1 MRACRRWNP
10 RTRSWFFFVQ
20 AEDGIRDGRVTG
32 VQTCAL
38 PILVSGAPPNNGA
51 GARGLPFPPSPW
63 HAEHFSAKT
72 RAPWT
77 AVPLPGGKP
86 VPSGITAMSHAL
98 MSASE
103 IGFPNRGVWASAAPE
118 PKTSARTKAR
128 TSLSVD
134 MFDLPIATDPPA
146 RDAVVVLVGE
156 REKIRNRLLGL
167 APHGHELGA
176 SRLRVAGFVPGA
188 TLQDRGT
195 TIPAPG
201 RAEAGKSLGVHRLLE
216 RRLRPRLPAI
226 GRNHDP

>member
-1 MRACRRWNP
+1 MV
-10 RTRSWFFFVQ
+10 F
-20 AEDGIRDGRVTG
+20 G
-32 VQTCAL
+32 VSM
-38 PILVSGAPPNNGA
+38 PLVRGAPPNSGA

-72 RAPWT
+72 RAPWV
-77 AVPLPGGKP
+77 AVPLPGG
-86 VPSGITAMSHAL
+86 
-98 MSASE
+98 
-103 IGFPNRGVWASAAPE
+103 RASAAPE
-118 PKTSARTKAR
+118 PKASARRRATDC
-128 TSLSVD
+128 LSVH
-134 MFDLPIATDPPA
+134 MFDLPVAGYPPA

-156 REKIRNRLLGL
+156 REKIRNRLLGF

-188 TLQDRGT
+188 ALQDRGT
-195 TIPAPG
+195 AVPAPG

>member
-1 MRACRRWNP
+1 M
-10 RTRSWFFFVQ
+10 VL
-20 AEDGIRDGRVTG
+20 G
-32 VQTCAL
+32 VSM
-38 PILVSGAPPNNGA
+38 PLVSGAPPNSGA

-86 VPSGITAMSHAL
+86 VPSGITAMSQAL

-103 IGFPNRGVWASAAPE
+103 IGFPSRGVWASAAPE

-134 MFDLPIATDPPA
+134 MFDLPIAADPPA

-156 REKIRNRLLGL
+156 RENIRTRLLGL
-167 APHGHELGA
+167 APPGDERGA
-176 SRLRVAGFVPGA
+176 SRLRVAGFVSGA
-188 TLQDRGT
+188 PVLARGT
-195 TIPAPG
+195 AIPPPG
-201 RAEAGKSLGVHRLLE
+201 HVDAVKRVVA
-216 RRLRPRLPAI
+216 
-226 GRNHDP
+226 